1 LKAQPPLRMLEAI
14 VHCQRRMRPYPRAG
28 QGLQEKVPEIEIE
41 IGFRIDSILRE
52 QEFQFISGPYGES
65 GARFRADA
73 HPVNAGRHRQSPVRL
88 YCNLETSVVEG
99 SDEWLVELK
108 QGLSSRSDQQP
119 SDARS

>member
-1 LKAQPPLRMLEAI
+1 
-14 VHCQRRMRPYPRAG
+14 MRPYPRAG

-65 GARFRADA
+65 GTRFRADA